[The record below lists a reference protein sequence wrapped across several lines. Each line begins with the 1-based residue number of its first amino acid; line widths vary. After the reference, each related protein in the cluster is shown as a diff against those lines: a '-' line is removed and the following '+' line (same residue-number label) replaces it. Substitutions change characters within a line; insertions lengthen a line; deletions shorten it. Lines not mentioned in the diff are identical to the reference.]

1 MTPDPIVITRT
12 LAPHTLPFTLT
23 LRLTHLCVLVG
34 TSAFLGGIGGAAFM
48 WLITRGC
55 H

>member
-1 MTPDPIVITRT
+1 MTTDPIVITRT
-12 LAPHTLPFTLT
+12 LDPGALPFTIT
-23 LRLTHLCVLVG
+23 LRLTHLCLLVG

-48 WLITRGC
+48 WLITRCG